1 MLQQWGSPQTVS
13 CCAQGSAGT
22 VAARI
27 KNPAQF
33 PQGKVKITTYL
44 LRLSFE
50 LRLNMHLIVLNLQE
64 SAAILRSTKEQCRN
78 IDSNSMLLM
87 WENFRFPNYP
97 KLSGRPNAMAGMRGN
112 GSTVFPKL
120 PPELCS
126 DMLRISSALLM
137 LQ

>member
-1 MLQQWGSPQTVS
+1 MGVSPDGFLLRSRLCRNRSGKDKKTLR
-13 CCAQGSAGT
+13 T
-22 VAARI
+22 
-27 KNPAQF
+27 F

-112 GSTVFPKL
+112 GSTEFPKL
-120 PPELCS
+120 PPGLCS

>member
-27 KNPAQF
+27 KNPAHL
-33 PQGKVKITTYL
+33 PAGEGENNYL
-44 LRLSFE
+44 SLTFDFE

-112 GSTVFPKL
+112 GSTEFPKL
-120 PPELCS
+120 PPRLCS
-126 DMLRISSALLM
+126 DML
-137 LQ
+137 